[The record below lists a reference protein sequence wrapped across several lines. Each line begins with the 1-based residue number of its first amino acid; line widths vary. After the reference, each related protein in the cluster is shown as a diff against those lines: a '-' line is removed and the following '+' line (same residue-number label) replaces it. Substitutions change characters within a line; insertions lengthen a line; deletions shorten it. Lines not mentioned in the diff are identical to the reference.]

1 MLTALVTGAAG
12 GIGKSV
18 CEVFLR
24 EGYKVV
30 GVDCCETV
38 GLPYE
43 VIHFD
48 ISKLGCSDYVCEDFY
63 QRVENL
69 AEGRLDALV
78 NNAAVQIVKPINSIT
93 QADWDVT
100 LNTNL
105 LAPFWLIKRSL
116 PMLRAA
122 KGSIVNITSI
132 HAALTKREFTVY
144 ATSKGAMVSLTR
156 ALAIELAPDVRVN
169 AVIPA
174 ATDTP
179 MLRDGFRDNLK
190 GLRELGDYHPLG
202 RIAQPEEI
210 AQVVFYLAGP
220 HASFITGTAINVDGG
235 IGASLHDPVVAR

>member
-1 MLTALVTGAAG
+1 M
-12 GIGKSV
+12 
-18 CEVFLR
+18 
-24 EGYKVV
+24 
-30 GVDCCETV
+30 
-38 GLPYE
+38 
-43 VIHFD
+43 
-48 ISKLGCSDYVCEDFY
+48 
-63 QRVENL
+63 
-69 AEGRLDALV
+69 
-78 NNAAVQIVKPINSIT
+78 
-93 QADWDVT
+93 T